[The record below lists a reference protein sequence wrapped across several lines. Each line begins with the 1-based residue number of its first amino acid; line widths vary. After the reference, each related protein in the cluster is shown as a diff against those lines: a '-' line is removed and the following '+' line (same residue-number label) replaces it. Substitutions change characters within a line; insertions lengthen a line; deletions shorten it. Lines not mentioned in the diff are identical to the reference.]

1 MAGSRARWA
10 LALLACGL
18 VSVSHAAVSHDAA
31 PAKASLEAYRA
42 DVARMQ
48 ALVSA
53 CAASTTA
60 CDVLQVPRDAE
71 VGDAGHGGFAVHWA
85 WLRNALTDA
94 IVDAKQSKSKERDAV
109 LSACAERLQ
118 EMAQQTSE
126 TNSDD
131 AQARAAADAVLRQPE
146 FRSGGGP
153 TWWDRKVAWLQN
165 LIARLFD
172 GVNGLSNVAPWI
184 GKVLEWL
191 LFLSAAVGLLVFLLR
206 TLARQRMRL
215 ALGQAA
221 PAATAWDREATGW
234 AQLAEAHAAA
244 GEWREAV
251 HCLYW
256 AAIVLLESRRAWR
269 HNPTRTPRE
278 YVRLLKPG
286 SSRQQGLRG
295 LTQILERVWYGQG
308 EATAEDYARA
318 QSAFVQLESASEAGL
333 TAANV
338 SAAGATA

>member
-18 VSVSHAAVSHDAA
+18 VSVSHAAVSDAAA

-48 ALVSA
+48 ALVAA

-85 WLRNALTDA
+85 WLRDALTDA

-126 TNSDD
+126 TNADD
-131 AQARAAADAVLRQPE
+131 AQARAAADAVLRHPE

-153 TWWDRKVAWLQN
+153 TWWDRQKAKWLGW
-165 LIARLFD
+165 LGRIFD
-172 GVNGLSNVAPWI
+172 GLGALGASSPFLAP
-184 GKVLEWL
+184 LFEWL
-191 LFLSAAVGLLVFLLR
+191 LFGGAAVGLVFFLIR
-206 TLARQRMRL
+206 AAARQRGRV
-215 ALGQAA
+215 ALSAGAVQSA
-221 PAATAWDREATGW
+221 AWDREATDW
-234 AQLAEAHAAA
+234 AQLAALHAAA
-244 GEWREAV
+244 EEWREAV

-256 AAIVLLESRRAWR
+256 SAIVLLEARRAWR
-269 HNPTRTPRE
+269 HNPARTPRE
-278 YVRLLKPG
+278 YVRLLRPG
-286 SSRQQGLRG
+286 SEQQQGLRG
-295 LTQILERVWYGQG
+295 LTQVFERVWYGFG
-308 EATAEDYARA
+308 AADRSLYERAR
-318 QSAFVQLESASEAGL
+318 ESYERVAGDGL
-333 TAANV
+333 STEVA
-338 SAAGATA
+338 